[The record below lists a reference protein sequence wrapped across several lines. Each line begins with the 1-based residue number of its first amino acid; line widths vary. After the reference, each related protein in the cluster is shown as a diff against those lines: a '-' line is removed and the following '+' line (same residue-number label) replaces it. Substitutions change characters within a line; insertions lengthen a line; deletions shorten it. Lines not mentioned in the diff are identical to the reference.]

1 MTHLSPVL
9 KFKLSFQIKT
19 LPLKLFRLQVLY
31 SDCYLSAAHQ
41 ISGNSCFRGYVE
53 VTAQVKAWVIS
64 VWFKVNPL
72 LFCPPY
78 CVKNM
83 QPARFCL
90 NAKMFLCSKRCFMTL
105 RFTKI
110 YLIYCNICKTA
121 FNSPL
126 PWRSKHLFAH
136 IGIICLVFLP
146 K

>member
-9 KFKLSFQIKT
+9 KFNFSFQIKT

-31 SDCYLSAAHQ
+31 SDCYLSTAHQ
-41 ISGNSCFRGYVE
+41 ITGNSCFRGYVE

-64 VWFKVNPL
+64 VWFKVNPF
-72 LFCPPY
+72 LFLFY

-83 QPARFCL
+83 QRARFCR
-90 NAKMFLCSKRCFMTL
+90 MQRCFFESKRCFMTL

-110 YLIYCNICKTA
+110 YLIYCNTFITA
-121 FNSPL
+121 FYSPL
-126 PWRSKHLFAH
+126 PWRSKHLFAD